1 VLYFWPTENHI
12 MTDQVAIP
20 FVDSDASMD
29 EEALAMLGGVALTER
44 GIRPI
49 TPGVIALLDL
59 IDSPLVC
66 GGELT
71 MLDLYRA
78 IYVVNNG
85 VDAVS
90 PVLRAIREQE
100 ALQNAEKLAGASV
113 DAFGVYCGALRA
125 SAAGWNEF
133 DEAAAKY
140 AASLGA
146 VSHVDIAAQLR
157 QAITTGTA
165 GFRMLESS
173 KDDGQPAQKKS
184 TRSGVLSGLP
194 GLFRKYVRR
203 ALRWTLI
210 P

>member
-1 VLYFWPTENHI
+1 
-12 MTDQVAIP
+12 MTDQVTIP

-29 EEALAMLGGVALTER
+29 VEALAMLGGGSLTER

-78 IYVVNNG
+78 LYVVNHG

-100 ALQNAEKLAGASV
+100 ALQSAEKLAGASV

-146 VSHVDIAAQLR
+146 VSHVDLSAQLR
-157 QAITTGTA
+157 QAISTGTA
-165 GFRMLESS
+165 GFRMLESTS
-173 KDDGQPAQKKS
+173 DDGQPAQKKS
-184 TRSGVLSGLP
+184 TRSEVLSGWR
-194 GLFRKYVRR
+194 GLFRRSVRR
-203 ALRWTLI
+203 ALRWTLTQ
-210 P
+210 